1 MTSVQGN
8 VVQEVLACIST
19 CSEHQAALAA
29 HEADAQKLRE
39 RALDML
45 KDVEQKL
52 CALAA
57 SCLTAPMTGRM
68 FTPLPHEYV
77 SESERRQSLEA
88 QMR

>member
-8 VVQEVLACIST
+8 VVQEVLACIAT

-57 SCLTAPMTGRM
+57 SCLTAPMSGRM
-68 FTPLPHEYV
+68 FTPLPHV
-77 SESERRQSLEA
+77 SEKERRQSLEA

>member
-8 VVQEVLACIST
+8 VVQEVLACIAT

-29 HEADAQKLRE
+29 PEADAQKLRE

-45 KDVEQKL
+45 KDVEQRL

-68 FTPLPHEYV
+68 FTPVPHEYV
-77 SESERRQSLEA
+77 SENERRQSLEA

>member
-8 VVQEVLACIST
+8 VVQEVLGCIAACA
-19 CSEHQAALAA
+19 EHQAALAA
-29 HEADAQKLRE
+29 PEADAQKLRE

>member
-1 MTSVQGN
+1 MTSVHGN
-8 VVQEVLACIST
+8 VVQEVLGCIAICT
-19 CSEHQAALAA
+19 KHQAELAV
-29 HEADAQKLRE
+29 HEPDLPKLRE

-57 SCLTAPMTGRM
+57 SCLTAPMSGRM

-77 SESERRQSLEA
+77 SENNRRESLEA
-88 QMR
+88 QMH

>member
-1 MTSVQGN
+1 MTSVHGN
-8 VVQEVLACIST
+8 VVQEVLGCIAICT
-19 CSEHQAALAA
+19 QHQAELAV
-29 HEADAQKLRE
+29 HEPDLPKLRE

-45 KDVEQKL
+45 KDLEQKL

-57 SCLTAPMTGRM
+57 SCLTAPMSGRM

-77 SESERRQSLEA
+77 SEKNRRESLEA